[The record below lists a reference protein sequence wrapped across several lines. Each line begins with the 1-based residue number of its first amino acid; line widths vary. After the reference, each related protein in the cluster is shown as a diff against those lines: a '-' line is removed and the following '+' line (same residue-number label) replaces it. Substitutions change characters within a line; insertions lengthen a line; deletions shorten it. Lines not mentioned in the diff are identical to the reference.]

1 METYWFLWS
10 QPQSDVA
17 IGFSFFEEQDPLPT
31 SLLAPCDGAVFAL
44 IACNSRT
51 SREEVM
57 KRRRRPMRGLVPWRP
72 FQELERAMRNWDLRF
87 PRLFEGLEE
96 EELMPPV
103 ESFVKDGT
111 LVVRADVPG
120 LDPKDI
126 EISVLHDVLTIKGE
140 RKAEKEV
147 KEKDYLRREVSHG
160 SFERRMSLP
169 EGAAADKIQATF
181 KNGVV
186 EVSIP
191 LPKGIESKMIPLE
204 VEAEKKVDIEK
215 K

>member
-1 METYWFLWS
+1 
-10 QPQSDVA
+10 
-17 IGFSFFEEQDPLPT
+17 
-31 SLLAPCDGAVFAL
+31 
-44 IACNSRT
+44 
-51 SREEVM
+51 
-57 KRRRRPMRGLVPWRP
+57 MRGLVPWRP
-72 FQELERAMRNWDLRF
+72 FRELERVMSAWESRF

-96 EELMPPV
+96 EEIAPPV
-103 ESFVKDGT
+103 ESYVKEGN

-147 KEKDYLRREVSHG
+147 KEKDYLRREVSYG
-160 SFERRMSLP
+160 AFERRMSLP

-191 LPKGIESKMIPLE
+191 LPKGIEAKKIPLQ
-204 VEAEKKVDIEK
+204 VEAEKKVEVEK

>member
-1 METYWFLWS
+1 MRS
-10 QPQSDVA
+10 
-17 IGFSFFEEQDPLPT
+17 
-31 SLLAPCDGAVFAL
+31 LAPW
-44 IACNSRT
+44 
-51 SREEVM
+51 
-57 KRRRRPMRGLVPWRP
+57 KP
-72 FQELERAMRNWDLRF
+72 FQELERMMRSWESRF
-87 PRLFEGLEE
+87 PRLPFEGFEE
-96 EELMPPV
+96 EEIIPPV
-103 ESFVKDGT
+103 ESYVKDGN

-126 EISVLHDVLTIKGE
+126 EISVLHNVLTIKGE

-147 KEKDYLRREVSHG
+147 KEKDYLRREVSYG

-169 EGAAADKIQATF
+169 EGAAADKISATF

-191 LPKGIESKMIPLE
+191 LPKGFEGKKIPLE
-204 VEAEKKVDIEK
+204 TEAEKKVEIEK

>member
-1 METYWFLWS
+1 M
-10 QPQSDVA
+10 
-17 IGFSFFEEQDPLPT
+17 IH
-31 SLLAPCDGAVFAL
+31 
-44 IACNSRT
+44 
-51 SREEVM
+51 
-57 KRRRRPMRGLVPWRP
+57 RRKEMRGLVPWRP
-72 FQELERAMRNWDLRF
+72 FQELERIMSSWEPRF
-87 PRLFEGLEE
+87 PRFFEGFEE
-96 EELMPPV
+96 EETVPPV
-103 ESFVKDGT
+103 ESYVKDGN

-120 LDPKDI
+120 LEPKDI

-147 KEKDYLRREVSHG
+147 KEKDYLRREVSYG
-160 SFERRMSLP
+160 AFERRISLP

-191 LPKGIESKMIPLE
+191 LPKGIEGKKIPLQ
-204 VEAEKKVDIEK
+204 VEAEKKVEVEK

>member
-1 METYWFLWS
+1 
-10 QPQSDVA
+10 
-17 IGFSFFEEQDPLPT
+17 
-31 SLLAPCDGAVFAL
+31 
-44 IACNSRT
+44 
-51 SREEVM
+51 M
-57 KRRRRPMRGLVPWRP
+57 KRRRKEMQGLVPWRP
-72 FQELERAMRNWDLRF
+72 FRELERMMRSWESRF
-87 PRLFEGLEE
+87 PRFAFEEFEE
-96 EELMPPV
+96 EEITPPI
-103 ESFVKDGT
+103 ESYVKDGN
-111 LVVRADVPG
+111 LVVCADVPG

-147 KEKDYLRREVSHG
+147 KEKDYLRREVSYG
-160 SFERRMSLP
+160 AFERRLSLP

-191 LPKGIESKMIPLE
+191 VPKEIEGKKIPLQ
-204 VEAEKKVDIEK
+204 VEAEKRVEIEK